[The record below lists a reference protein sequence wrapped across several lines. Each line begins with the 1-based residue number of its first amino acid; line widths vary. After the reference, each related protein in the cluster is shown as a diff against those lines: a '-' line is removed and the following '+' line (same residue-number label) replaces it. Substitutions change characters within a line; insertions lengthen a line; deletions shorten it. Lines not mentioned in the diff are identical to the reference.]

1 MPDPLITL
9 TTDFGA
15 SAPYAAALK
24 GVILTLNAGAR
35 LVDLTHEIPPQD
47 VRYVAFFLAT
57 AVPCFPN
64 EALHVVVVDP
74 GVGSDRALLY
84 IEAAG
89 RRLLAPD
96 NGCWTLLEGAEA
108 ARVIRLAEPRYWR
121 QSVSAT
127 FHGRDILAPV
137 AAHLS
142 LGLDPA
148 QLGPPVRDWVRLV
161 IPPPRTITG
170 GLAGEVVFIDN
181 FGNVITNIPIDT
193 NIPSDSLQPP
203 EVITIGDRTLRG
215 AFRWVRSYSEAPPG
229 SLVVLSSS
237 TGLLEI
243 AVAQGSA
250 AQCLEAT
257 VGMPVTIG
265 WTTGDA
271 DDGAG

>member
-1 MPDPLITL
+1 MPDPIITL

-24 GVILTLNAGAR
+24 GVILTLNSAAR

-96 NGCWTLLEGAEA
+96 NGCWTLLEGAET

-121 QSVSAT
+121 RSVSAT

-142 LGLDPA
+142 LGIDPA

-161 IPPPRTITG
+161 IPPPRTIAG

-181 FGNVITNIPIDT
+181 FGNVITNIPTDG
-193 NIPSDSLQPP
+193 LRPP
-203 EVITIGDRTLRG
+203 DVLTIGDRKLQGT
-215 AFRWVRSYSEAPPG
+215 FRWVRSYSEAPPE
-229 SLVVLSSS
+229 SLVVLGSS

-243 AVAQGSA
+243 AVARGSA

-257 VGMPVTIG
+257 VGMPVTID

-271 DDGAG
+271 GGSAG